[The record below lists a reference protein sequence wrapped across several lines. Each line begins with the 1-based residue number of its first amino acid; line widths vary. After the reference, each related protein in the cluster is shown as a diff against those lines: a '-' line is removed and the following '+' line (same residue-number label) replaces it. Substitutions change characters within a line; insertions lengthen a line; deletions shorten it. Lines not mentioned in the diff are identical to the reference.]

1 MLTLC
6 RRSLTPVLAIAL
18 LGGQGGCARNPVTGN
33 LQLALISEAQEIQMG
48 QQAAQEVQATMG
60 LVDDAQLQAYVND
73 IGQRLA
79 ANSERPNIPWSFAVV
94 DDPTPNAFALPGGPI
109 FVTRGMMNLMSTEAQ
124 LASVLGHEIGH
135 VTARH
140 HVTSMSRQQLAQ
152 LGLGIGGMIVPQV
165 QQLGSLAGAGL
176 QLLFLSHGRD
186 AERQADDLGFQYSLA
201 QGFDV
206 REMAVVFTS
215 LQRLG
220 DEGQRSAV
228 PSWLM
233 THPAPGD
240 RVAATEA
247 RLATMPAPASALRIG
262 RQPYLDQLQGLI
274 YGENPRNGYFR
285 NNLFL
290 HPDMRFQ
297 LTFPDQ
303 WQTQNLSQAVM
314 AMSPQQN
321 AIIQLTLAQGSTP
334 EAAAQQ
340 FLGQQGLVVGQTGRQ
355 PVNGLPAAAATFQA
369 QTEQGVI
376 QGLVVFVA
384 HAGQVFQLLAYS
396 PANAYA
402 SYDPVFQQALR
413 SFAPVSDPQVLN
425 VRPNTISVVRT
436 TESMTLAQFNQRY
449 PSAVDLEELAVM
461 NQLSG
466 GGDVIPAGSLIKRVV
481 QG

>member
-1 MLTLC
+1 MAF
-6 RRSLTPVLAIAL
+6 AIMGA
-18 LGGQGGCARNPVTGN
+18 QGCARNPVTGG

-48 QQAAQEVQATMG
+48 LEAAEEVKATMG
-60 LVDDAQLQAYVND
+60 LVDDPELQAYVNQ

-79 ANSERPNIPWSFAVV
+79 AISQRPNLPWSFAVV

-140 HVTSMSRQQLAQ
+140 HVTSISRQQIAQ
-152 LGLGIGGMIVPQV
+152 LGLGIGGLIIPQV

-186 AERQADDLGFQYSLA
+186 AERQADDLGFQYALA

-206 REMAVVFTS
+206 REMGIVFQS

-220 DEGQRSAV
+220 DENQQSAV

-233 THPAPGD
+233 THPAPAD
-240 RVAATEA
+240 RVAAVEA
-247 RLATMPAPASALRIG
+247 RLAAMPTPASALRIG
-262 RQPYLDQLQGLI
+262 RQPYLEQLDGLV
-274 YGENPRNGYFR
+274 YGENPRNGFFR
-285 NNLFL
+285 NNQFL
-290 HPDMRFQ
+290 HPDLRFQ
-297 LTFPDQ
+297 ITFPGQ

-321 AIIQLTLAQGSTP
+321 AIIQLTLAQGSSP

-340 FLGQQGLVVGQTGRQ
+340 FFNQQGLAVGQTGRQ
-355 PVNGLPAAAATFQA
+355 TINGLSAVLGSFQA
-369 QTEQGVI
+369 QTEQGVL
-376 QGLVVFVA
+376 QGLVMFVS
-384 HAGQVFQLLAYS
+384 HGGQVYQLLGYT

-402 SYDPVFQQALR
+402 SYDQAFQQAFR
-413 SFAPVSDPQVLN
+413 SFAPVTDPQLLN
-425 VRPNTISVVRT
+425 VQPNRVSIVRT
-436 TESMTLAQFNQRY
+436 TETMTLTQFNQRY
-449 PSAVDLEELAVM
+449 PSAIDLNELAVL

-466 GGDVIPAGSLIKRVV
+466 GSEVIPAGAMIKRVPR
-481 QG
+481 G

>member
-1 MLTLC
+1 MSSHLRRLLLPWCALTLM
-6 RRSLTPVLAIAL
+6 AM
-18 LGGQGGCARNPVTGN
+18 QGGCARNPVTGD
-33 LQLALISEAQEIQMG
+33 LQLALISEAQEVQMG
-48 QQAAQEVQATMG
+48 QQAAEEVRATMG
-60 LVDDAQLQAYVND
+60 LVDDPQLQSYING

-79 ANSERPNIPWSFAVV
+79 SSSERPNLPWSFEVV

-109 FVTRGMMNLMSTEAQ
+109 FVTRGMMSLMSTEAQ

-152 LGLGIGGMIVPQV
+152 LGLGIGGLIVPQV

-206 REMAVVFTS
+206 REMASVFAS

-220 DEGQRSAV
+220 DENQQSAV
-228 PSWLM
+228 PTWLM
-233 THPAPGD
+233 THPAPAD
-240 RVAATEA
+240 RVTAVEA

-262 RQPYLDQLQGLI
+262 RQPYLDQLEGLT
-274 YGENPRNGYFR
+274 YGDNPRNGYFR
-285 NNLFL
+285 NGLFL

-297 LTFPDQ
+297 VAFPDQ
-303 WQTQNLSQAVM
+303 WQTQNMAQAVIGM
-314 AMSPQQN
+314 GPQQD
-321 AIIQLTLAQGSTP
+321 AIIQLTLAQAGSP
-334 EAAAQQ
+334 DAAAQQ
-340 FLGQQGLVVGQTGRQ
+340 FLGQQGIAVGQTSRQ
-355 PVNGLPAAAATFQA
+355 PINGLTAASATFQA
-369 QTEQGVI
+369 QTEQGVV
-376 QGLVVFVA
+376 QGLIIFVA
-384 HAGQVFQLLAYS
+384 HGGQVFQLLGYS
-396 PANAYA
+396 PANRYGAY
-402 SYDPVFQQALR
+402 DRLFQQALG

-425 VRPNTISVVRT
+425 VRPSRISVVRT
-436 TESMTLAQFNQRY
+436 TESMTLNQFNQRF
-449 PSAVDLEELAVM
+449 PSTIGIDEIAVM

-466 GGDVIPAGSLIKRVV
+466 GGEVIPAGALIKRVI